1 MNEWKKDLEVAQ
13 SLIGSWSTTPI
24 RTGIWNCWFL
34 RRGKTGQ
41 PEEKPLGAKEQQQI
55 QTPLLSLPPPT
66 NYNPIYL
73 LTKKMLDFTSL
84 SSLYWNEF
92 HLFCHLEAS

>member
-41 PEEKPLGAKEQQQI
+41 PEEKPPGAKEQQQI
-55 QTPLLSLPPPT
+55 
-66 NYNPIYL
+66 
-73 LTKKMLDFTSL
+73 
-84 SSLYWNEF
+84 
-92 HLFCHLEAS
+92 